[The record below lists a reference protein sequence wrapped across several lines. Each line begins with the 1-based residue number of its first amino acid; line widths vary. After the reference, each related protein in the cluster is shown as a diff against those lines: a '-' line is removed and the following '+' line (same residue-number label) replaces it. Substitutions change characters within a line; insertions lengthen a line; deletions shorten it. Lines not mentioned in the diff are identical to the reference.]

1 VIVPKIL
8 KDFVKACAHERMK
21 NILSKLGG
29 PIFAEL
35 VGESLDKTIKEEN
48 GRDFEVCR
56 FFVTNISDLSCY

>member
-29 PIFAEL
+29 RIFAEL
-35 VGESLDKTIKEEN
+35 VDESLEKTIEEKMAVIL
-48 GRDFEVCR
+48 R
-56 FFVTNISDLSCY
+56 L